1 MNEQLFSGCGVALAT
16 PFRAGEV
23 DYPALGALIERQIAS
38 GVDALILCGTTGEP
52 STLTPEEKRG
62 VWETGLR
69 QARGRVPV
77 LAGTGGNNT
86 REVIEQSL
94 LAQSLGV
101 DGLLLVTPYYNKT
114 TQEGLIAHFSR
125 VADAVRLPI
134 ILYNVPGRTGLNMR
148 PETAARLCAHP
159 RILGVKEA
167 CGDISQAAELMRL
180 CPNAAVYSGNDDQ
193 TLPMMAMGAQGVIS
207 VAANVVPRQ
216 MARLTHAMLEGDLPA
231 ARREHTRLLPL
242 MHELFASVSPIPLK
256 AALAALDEKFRAA
269 LDNDLNTSLA
279 VTAVYDA
286 LKADTSDRTKLAA
299 VARFDTVLGLDL
311 IARANK
317 RRDELKKQAAE
328 VKTQAVAFEGCEP
341 DPEIEKLVEE
351 RAAAKKAKNFAE
363 ADRIR
368 GELTA
373 RGYAVIDTAN
383 GPVVKRA

>member
-52 STLTPEEKRG
+52 STLTPEEQRG

-69 QARGRVPV
+69 QARGRVTV
-77 LAGTGGNNT
+77 LAGTGGNHT

-193 TLPMMAMGAQGVIS
+193 TLPMMAMRPPGAYPPAAADARAGRQRQPDSAQG
-207 VAANVVPRQ
+207 R
-216 MARLTHAMLEGDLPA
+216 
-231 ARREHTRLLPL
+231 ARRAGPVRKRG
-242 MHELFASVSPIPLK
+242 AI
-256 AALAALDEKFRAA
+256 AA
-269 LDNDLNTSLA
+269 
-279 VTAVYDA
+279 
-286 LKADTSDRTKLAA
+286 
-299 VARFDTVLGLDL
+299 
-311 IARANK
+311 
-317 RRDELKKQAAE
+317 
-328 VKTQAVAFEGCEP
+328 
-341 DPEIEKLVEE
+341 
-351 RAAAKKAKNFAE
+351 RAAARDTGA
-363 ADRIR
+363 ADRAVR
-368 GELTA
+368 RA
-373 RGYAVIDTAN
+373 RVNFT
-383 GPVVKRA
+383 K